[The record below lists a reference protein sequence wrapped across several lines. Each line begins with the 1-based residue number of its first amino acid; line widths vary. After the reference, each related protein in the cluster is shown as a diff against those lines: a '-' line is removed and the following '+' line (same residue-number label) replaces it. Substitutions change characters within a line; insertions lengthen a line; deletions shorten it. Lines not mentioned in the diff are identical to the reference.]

1 MPMPRTAASPR
12 FLLATALCS
21 GLIVAFASWLAEDYS
36 DGVRAT
42 AALVGLGIALAFML
56 SVAWAL
62 EEDEASEAAT
72 VRSTAVARSPSA
84 WPIAA
89 PSSAFGSEASAVVAA
104 PSSSQ
109 AARDAF
115 TGRLEEGRALREDLE
130 PGSSDARV
138 GVWIEGARHTME
150 QHKPGLVGFFNAL
163 GARTYLDDCARLDA
177 HIRRLATIIRDFVP
191 TAGNVG

>member
-1 MPMPRTAASPR
+1 MPMPRTAASPW

-21 GLIVAFASWLAEDYS
+21 GLIVAFASWLAEDLS

-62 EEDEASEAAT
+62 EADEPSEAAT
-72 VRSTAVARSPSA
+72 ARSAEVKPAPSA
-84 WPIAA
+84 WPTAA
-89 PSSAFGSEASAVVAA
+89 SNPPFASESSTVVAA
-104 PSSSQ
+104 ASSQ
-109 AARDAF
+109 AVSAAF
-115 TGRLEEGRALREDLE
+115 TGRLEEGRALREELE
-130 PGSSDARV
+130 SGTSDSRV
-138 GVWIEGARHTME
+138 GVWIEGVRHTIG

-163 GARTYLDDCARLDA
+163 DARTYADDGDRLDA

-191 TAGNVG
+191 AAGNVG